1 MVSYVN
7 TKNPQDHKKAI
18 DSSFVS
24 HTMLNNNLS
33 NNVWGAQNIAVLNAI
48 PYNTGGKPEK
58 LRNEDFIPSAF
69 NLLQSL
75 RIRTGESAFKP
86 DSKSVHDCSPGRH
99 SSQGEVPGTSN
110 LDTSLCAWESET
122 SAGKRSL
129 DNNFETFENC
139 IKKQKTM
146 LCKSESES
154 SLCSGQE
161 RVPKQALSSGSSFLQ
176 FLEVLEN
183 DGIVVRHFGKVPS
196 RLRGICGWTVK
207 ERMMEEW
214 HKRRREWF
222 MAGKEGK
229 VFKPNSFYQILRR
242 LGFFPTE
249 GTKRASHG
257 LDFEG
262 SRTFWWDEGLR
273 NKYTHRRIS
282 QSSHVG
288 HAEGSAV
295 DSENS
300 FPSSPQAGRDSPDT
314 SSLATDRRMAPGPS
328 LHPADLMSS
337 SGVSMD
343 GRGNIFIVDLC
354 SHGIRKITPRGVVS
368 VLANKI
374 SPVLR

>member
-1 MVSYVN
+1 
-7 TKNPQDHKKAI
+7 
-18 DSSFVS
+18 
-24 HTMLNNNLS
+24 MLNNNLS

-196 RLRGICGWTVK
+196 RLRGANDGGMAQEAKRMVHGW
-207 ERMMEEW
+207 
-214 HKRRREWF
+214 
-222 MAGKEGK
+222 
-229 VFKPNSFYQILRR
+229 Q
-242 LGFFPTE
+242 
-249 GTKRASHG
+249 
-257 LDFEG
+257 
-262 SRTFWWDEGLR
+262 
-273 NKYTHRRIS
+273 
-282 QSSHVG
+282 
-288 HAEGSAV
+288 
-295 DSENS
+295 
-300 FPSSPQAGRDSPDT
+300 GRKSLQTQLLLSDT
-314 SSLATDRRMAPGPS
+314 SEAGLLPDRGSDPQTCALTTD
-328 LHPADLMSS
+328 
-337 SGVSMD
+337 
-343 GRGNIFIVDLC
+343 
-354 SHGIRKITPRGVVS
+354 
-368 VLANKI
+368 
-374 SPVLR
+374 

>member
-1 MVSYVN
+1 M
-7 TKNPQDHKKAI
+7 Q
-18 DSSFVS
+18 
-24 HTMLNNNLS
+24 
-33 NNVWGAQNIAVLNAI
+33 
-48 PYNTGGKPEK
+48 
-58 LRNEDFIPSAF
+58 
-69 NLLQSL
+69 
-75 RIRTGESAFKP
+75 
-86 DSKSVHDCSPGRH
+86 
-99 SSQGEVPGTSN
+99 
-110 LDTSLCAWESET
+110 
-122 SAGKRSL
+122 
-129 DNNFETFENC
+129 
-139 IKKQKTM
+139 
-146 LCKSESES
+146 
-154 SLCSGQE
+154 
-161 RVPKQALSSGSSFLQ
+161 
-176 FLEVLEN
+176 
-183 DGIVVRHFGKVPS
+183 
-196 RLRGICGWTVK
+196 
-207 ERMMEEW
+207 
-214 HKRRREWF
+214 
-222 MAGKEGK
+222 
-229 VFKPNSFYQILRR
+229 
-242 LGFFPTE
+242 

-374 SPVLR
+374 SPVLRGFCCFHPRSSLLARRCSLALLASLARALRAAGGSADEKDRLPHRSELFDDPGYEKKMFFSAMAARREEGGVGGFGGETWTHLPDVLRLGAVRGSRLLVSLNPAGNELEGERVSSLACSSSAPLASQTL